1 MKTHYILIL
10 SMILAACL
18 TGCDHDSFLTRSP
31 QDVLLED
38 QVWSN
43 PDLVRT
49 NLASLYDSKPEYQ
62 SLEEYWNFTDFDEA
76 FPSRNGDYWRVRRQN
91 YDYGAWEYWDY
102 GYMHN
107 INLFLARAEN
117 AEELSPS
124 DRNQF
129 IAEARFLRANTYFE
143 MVKRMGGVPLLTDTL
158 QYDFS
163 GDPTPLYKPR
173 AAEAEVYDF
182 IISELDAIAPDLP
195 TDPGTKSTAT
205 WGAALAMKS
214 RAALYA
220 GSIAR
225 YGANTPSVSLPNG
238 EVGIPENRAEEYYQ
252 IALDAA
258 EELIE
263 SGQYSLYMRNP
274 NDLSANF
281 SDLFMDKQDNPEVIW
296 AKDYLLQNETHQ
308 FTVNS
313 QPKSLTEE
321 GAVAGFVNPSLN
333 LVQEFELLDNT
344 FAQLPNRDSNGDLIS
359 YEDKSEIFANR
370 DARLAGTV
378 ILPGSQFK
386 GQDLDIWAGV
396 METDGTITTGDQ
408 FGQRKTLPGESE
420 PVQVVGFDGPIDQ
433 LELGTQTGFYIRK
446 YLDPAPAAG
455 RIGTGSDI
463 WWIHYRLGEIYL
475 NATEAAF
482 ELGNND
488 LAAEY
493 INEVRRRAGF
503 TDDLEPGEITF
514 DRIVHERKVEL
525 AFEGH
530 QLWDYKRWRIAHQVW
545 NGAPIDI
552 DADTP
557 GDATAPSTG
566 PVGLWP
572 YKIHNPGG
580 ANDGEWVFME
590 RVPSVVTNAV
600 TFRLGNYYSRINPG
614 VLSSN
619 PELVQNPN
627 Q

>member
-1 MKTHYILIL
+1 MKTYNILIL
-10 SMILAACL
+10 SVILVVSL
-18 TGCDHDSFLTRSP
+18 MSCDQDNFLSRDP

-43 PDLVRT
+43 PDLVRS

-62 SLEEYWNFTDFDEA
+62 SLEQYWNFTDFDEA

-102 GYMHN
+102 GYIHD
-107 INLFLARAEN
+107 INLFLSRAEN
-117 AEELSPS
+117 ADELDPA
-124 DRNQF
+124 DKNQF
-129 IAEARFLRANTYFE
+129 MAEARFLRANAYFE

-158 QYDFS
+158 NYEV
-163 GDPTPLYKPR
+163 GEDPASLYKPR
-173 AAEAEVYDF
+173 AKEAEVYDF
-182 IISELDAIAPDLP
+182 IISEMDAIASDLP
-195 TDPGTKSTAT
+195 TDPSIKSTAT
-205 WGAALAMKS
+205 WGAAMAMKS

-220 GSIAR
+220 ASIAR
-225 YGANTPSVSLPNG
+225 YGANTPSVSLPG
-238 EVGIPENRAEEYYQ
+238 GQVGIPESRAEEYYQ
-252 IALDAA
+252 TALDAA
-258 EELIE
+258 TELID
-263 SGQYSLYMRNP
+263 SGRYSLYERYP
-274 NDLSANF
+274 NDLSKNF
-281 SDLFMDKQDNPEVIW
+281 TELFRDKQDNPEVIW
-296 AKDYLLQNETHQ
+296 AKDYLLQSETHQ

-321 GAVAGFVNPSLN
+321 GAVAGFVNPTLN
-333 LVQEFELLDNT
+333 LVQEFELMDNT
-344 FAQLPNRDSNGDLIS
+344 FAPLPNRDSNGDLIS
-359 YEDKSEIFANR
+359 YENKSDIFANR
-370 DARLAGTV
+370 DPRLAGTV
-378 ILPGSQFK
+378 MLPGSQFK
-386 GQDLDIWAGV
+386 GADLDIWAGV
-396 METDGTITTGDQ
+396 MESDGTITTGDQ

-420 PVQVVGFDGPIDQ
+420 PEQVVGFDGPIDQ

-446 YLDPAPAAG
+446 YIDPAPAAG

-475 NATEAAF
+475 NAAEAAF
-482 ELGNND
+482 ELGDND
-488 LAAEY
+488 LAAKY
-493 INEVRRRAGF
+493 INEVRQRAGF
-503 TDDLEPGEITF
+503 TDDLEPSEITF
-514 DRIVHERKVEL
+514 DRVVHERKVEL

-530 QLWDYKRWRIAHQVW
+530 ELWDYKRWRIAHQVW
-545 NGAPIDI
+545 NGAPVDI
-552 DADTP
+552 NADTP

-580 ANDGEWVFME
+580 SDDGDWVFVE

-600 TFRLGNYYSRINPG
+600 TFRLGNYYSRINQG